1 MGDSNSIA
9 VMVCYATANQQEII
23 PLELPPQT
31 NILQAIQQS
40 GVLDQYTEI
49 DLAKNTIGV
58 FGKLVN
64 LDQVLQ
70 DKDRI
75 EIYRPLR
82 INPMDARRSR
92 AAREQY

>member
-1 MGDSNSIA
+1 MGDSNYIA
-9 VMVCYATANQQEII
+9 VTVCYATAHQQEII
-23 PLELPPQT
+23 PLELPPRT

-40 GVLDQYTEI
+40 GILDQYAEI
-49 DLAKNTIGV
+49 DLAKNIIGV

-70 DKDRI
+70 DEDRI

-82 INPMDARRSR
+82 LNPMDARRSR
-92 AAREQY
+92 AAREQH

>member
-40 GVLDQYTEI
+40 GILDQYTEI

-92 AAREQY
+92 AAREKY

>member
-9 VMVCYATANQQEII
+9 VMVCYATANQQVII

-92 AAREQY
+92 AAREQC

>member
-92 AAREQY
+92 AAREQC

>member
-92 AAREQY
+92 AARE

>member
-9 VMVCYATANQQEII
+9 VVVCYATANQQEII

-92 AAREQY
+92 AAREQC

>member
-23 PLELPPQT
+23 PLELPAQT

>member
-40 GVLDQYTEI
+40 GILDQYTEI

>member
-9 VMVCYATANQQEII
+9 VVVCYATAKQQEII

>member
-75 EIYRPLR
+75 EIYQPLR

-92 AAREQY
+92 AAREKY

>member
-9 VMVCYATANQQEII
+9 VMVCYATAKQQEII

-40 GVLDQYTEI
+40 GILDQYTEI

-92 AAREQY
+92 AAREKY

>member
-92 AAREQY
+92 AAR